1 MDRDER
7 GRLEDASGQHS
18 SLAREAGLFTL
29 ETRPVCDPTGAG
41 LSSEPPV
48 TGFIHLRSV
57 IISLISNKGFFGV
70 NFSGIIYVLSR
81 AIGKGRDS

>member
-1 MDRDER
+1 MPMANVAAWL
-7 GRLEDASGQHS
+7 GRLG
-18 SLAREAGLFTL
+18 
-29 ETRPVCDPTGAG
+29 CDPTGAG

-70 NFSGIIYVLSR
+70 NFSGFIYVL
-81 AIGKGRDS
+81 

>member
-1 MDRDER
+1 MDGDKR
-7 GRLEDASGQHS
+7 GRLEDANGQRG

-29 ETRPVCDPTGAG
+29 DTRLVCDPTGAG

-57 IISLISNKGFFGV
+57 IISLISNKGFFRV
-70 NFSGIIYVLSR
+70 NFSGFIYVL
-81 AIGKGRDS
+81 